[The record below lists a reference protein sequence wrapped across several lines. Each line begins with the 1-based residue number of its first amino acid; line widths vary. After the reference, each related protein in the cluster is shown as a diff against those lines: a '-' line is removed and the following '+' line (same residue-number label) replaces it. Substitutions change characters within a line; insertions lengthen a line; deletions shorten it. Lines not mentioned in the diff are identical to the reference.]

1 MYSNL
6 LFKRIFK
13 PSKCSFS
20 FVLLFSLFL
29 INCAKDKNNTPGK
42 GNITVIADKSFKNV
56 TEALTERYMAFY
68 PETKIN
74 VRYAK
79 EDSAF
84 EDLLNNK
91 ADVIIMSRELTADE
105 KELYT
110 SKVDLPFQPARFAGD
125 AVVFVT
131 SKNSTRNSI
140 TLDEIKK
147 ELLSSSRKMIF
158 DGASTGNFNFVAQKF
173 NLEKIVELI
182 GNQSKYFVKEAY
194 QNSHFV
200 ILPSKSEGWPK
211 AIAEG
216 MFWGC
221 VPIATP
227 VSCVPFMLDFG
238 NRGLLLQMNLDQD
251 IQQLEALI
259 NNELEFAAKS
269 KKAFDW
275 SAKYTLDVFE
285 TEIRKMLLQ

>member
-1 MYSNL
+1 MKNNIF
-6 LFKRIFK
+6 FKY
-13 PSKCSFS
+13 

-147 ELLSSSRKMIF
+147 ELLSNSRKMIF

-173 NLEKIVELI
+173 NLEPQNIKFSVIKGNEQIIDQIDKYPSSI
-182 GNQSKYFVKEAY
+182 GVISFNTISNPYSKEAAILREKMKIL
-194 QNSHFV
+194 SV
-200 ILPSKSEGWPK
+200 IDNKGISYEPNIETIRNMKYPFTRILYFLTNEGYFGLGNGFIRFSCTQVGQIVVSKEG
-211 AIAEG
+211 
-216 MFWGC
+216 
-221 VPIATP
+221 
-227 VSCVPFMLDFG
+227 
-238 NRGLLLQMNLDQD
+238 LQPYNIFKREVQM
-251 IQQLEALI
+251 
-259 NNELEFAAKS
+259 
-269 KKAFDW
+269 
-275 SAKYTLDVFE
+275 
-285 TEIRKMLLQ
+285 R

>member
-1 MYSNL
+1 MKNNIF
-6 LFKRIFK
+6 FKY
-13 PSKCSFS
+13 
-20 FVLLFSLFL
+20 FVLLFSLLL
-29 INCAKDKNNTPGK
+29 INCSKDKNNTPGK

-147 ELLSSSRKMIF
+147 ELLSNSRKMIF
-158 DGASTGNFNFVAQKF
+158 DGARTGNFNFISQKLNIKPEEMKF
-173 NLEKIVELI
+173 SVIKGNENVINEINNYPESI
-182 GNQSKYFVKEAY
+182 GVISYNTISNPYTKEAARLRD
-194 QNSHFV
+194 QV
-200 ILPSKSEGWPK
+200 KILQVVDKKGVASLPNQENIRHMKYPFTRILYFLTNEGYFGLGNGFIRFSCTQVGQIVVSKEG
-211 AIAEG
+211 
-216 MFWGC
+216 
-221 VPIATP
+221 
-227 VSCVPFMLDFG
+227 
-238 NRGLLLQMNLDQD
+238 LQPYNIFKREVQM
-251 IQQLEALI
+251 
-259 NNELEFAAKS
+259 
-269 KKAFDW
+269 
-275 SAKYTLDVFE
+275 
-285 TEIRKMLLQ
+285 R

>member
-1 MYSNL
+1 MKNNIF
-6 LFKRIFK
+6 FKY
-13 PSKCSFS
+13 

-110 SKVDLPFQPARFAGD
+110 LK
-125 AVVFVT
+125 
-131 SKNSTRNSI
+131 
-140 TLDEIKK
+140 
-147 ELLSSSRKMIF
+147 
-158 DGASTGNFNFVAQKF
+158 
-173 NLEKIVELI
+173 
-182 GNQSKYFVKEAY
+182 
-194 QNSHFV
+194 
-200 ILPSKSEGWPK
+200 
-211 AIAEG
+211 
-216 MFWGC
+216 
-221 VPIATP
+221 
-227 VSCVPFMLDFG
+227 
-238 NRGLLLQMNLDQD
+238 
-251 IQQLEALI
+251 
-259 NNELEFAAKS
+259 
-269 KKAFDW
+269 
-275 SAKYTLDVFE
+275 
-285 TEIRKMLLQ
+285 

>member
-1 MYSNL
+1 MKNNIF
-6 LFKRIFK
+6 FKY
-13 PSKCSFS
+13 

-110 SKVDLPFQPARFAGD
+110 SKVDLPFEPARFAGD

-147 ELLSSSRKMIF
+147 ELLSNSRKMIF

-173 NLEKIVELI
+173 NLEPQNIKFSVIKGNEQIIDQIDKYPSSI
-182 GNQSKYFVKEAY
+182 GVISFNTISNPYSKEAATLREKIKVL
-194 QNSHFV
+194 SV
-200 ILPSKSEGWPK
+200 IDNKDVSYLPNTETIRNMKYPFTRILYFLTNEGNFGVGNGF
-211 AIAEG
+211 IRFSCTQIGQIVVSNEG
-216 MFWGC
+216 
-221 VPIATP
+221 
-227 VSCVPFMLDFG
+227 
-238 NRGLLLQMNLDQD
+238 LQPYNIFKREVQM
-251 IQQLEALI
+251 
-259 NNELEFAAKS
+259 
-269 KKAFDW
+269 
-275 SAKYTLDVFE
+275 
-285 TEIRKMLLQ
+285 R

>member
-1 MYSNL
+1 MKNNIF
-6 LFKRIFK
+6 FKY
-13 PSKCSFS
+13 

-110 SKVDLPFQPARFAGD
+110 SKVDLPFEPARFAGD
-125 AVVFVT
+125 ATVFIVA
-131 SKNSTRNSI
+131 KNSPRNSI
-140 TLDEIKK
+140 TIDEIRS
-147 ELLSSSRKMIF
+147 ELLSDQKKIIF
-158 DGASTGNFNFVAQKF
+158 DGARTGNFNFISQKLNIKPEEMKF
-173 NLEKIVELI
+173 SVIKGNENVINEINNYPESI
-182 GNQSKYFVKEAY
+182 GVISYNTISNPYTKEAARLRD
-194 QNSHFV
+194 QV
-200 ILPSKSEGWPK
+200 KILQVVDKKGVASLPNQENIRQMKYPFTRILYFLTNEGYFGLGNGFIRFSCTQVGQIVVSKEG
-211 AIAEG
+211 
-216 MFWGC
+216 
-221 VPIATP
+221 
-227 VSCVPFMLDFG
+227 
-238 NRGLLLQMNLDQD
+238 LQPYNIFKREVQM
-251 IQQLEALI
+251 
-259 NNELEFAAKS
+259 
-269 KKAFDW
+269 
-275 SAKYTLDVFE
+275 
-285 TEIRKMLLQ
+285 R